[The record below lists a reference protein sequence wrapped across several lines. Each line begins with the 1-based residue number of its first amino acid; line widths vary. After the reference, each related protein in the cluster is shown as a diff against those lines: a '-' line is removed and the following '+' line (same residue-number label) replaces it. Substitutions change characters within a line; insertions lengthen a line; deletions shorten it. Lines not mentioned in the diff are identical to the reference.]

1 MRAEE
6 IRRRQSEID
15 FDKKQRADRRTVLN
29 DIRKER
35 AEAVAMFHELLFMGA
50 DCGADGFT
58 VVEQWDYDTHEVY
71 FIAAKT
77 KPYRFIPEIGSLH
90 NTELNT
96 LVAMVHSKKNLI
108 ERYLRIK
115 GFDFYTRI
123 SEHYPHSNRFV
134 IVWNKTDNVNDALI
148 SMGIEI

>member
-1 MRAEE
+1 MRAED

-15 FDKKQRADRRTVLN
+15 FDKKQRSDKRTVLN
-29 DIRKER
+29 GIRKER
-35 AEAVAMFHELLFMGA
+35 AEAVAMFHELLLMGA

-58 VVEQWDYDTHEVY
+58 VVDQWDYDTHSVY

-77 KPYRFIPEIGSLH
+77 KPYTFVPEMDSLH
-90 NTELNT
+90 NTLLNT
-96 LVAMVHSKKNLI
+96 LVAMVKSNEELI
-108 ERYLRIK
+108 ARYLRIK

-123 SEHYPHSNRFV
+123 SESYPYSNRYIV
-134 IVWNKTDNVNDALI
+134 VWNKTDNVNDALI